1 MFDASHRVLVQCEWD
16 ADALHQLVHVL
27 SLLQEPCLRQE
38 ALRFSFTIV
47 QRIISNTSPPVR
59 STKLSSPREAS
70 TQLYEKCS
78 ELMLLG
84 VTDVWSAIRK
94 ESARQTATLV
104 LHFLSMDAID
114 GFIERLLRIAV
125 GSEHVRQET
134 LIQTRWGEQDGAL
147 YALSLLLSSIRVEK
161 RALDEKLHPSQTN
174 DKANSSAMT
183 SRVAS
188 DIRGGF
194 AAAVGFAPATHFSF
208 GSRHPSVPRLP
219 RSLVQSLK
227 SVLYQ
232 CLRHEQLS
240 VREHAAQCLKHYVDL
255 CEEPM
260 QLLLFQEAMSKLN
273 RMKMSSG
280 SSVTSDDAV
289 KSTSDGDHELLEA
302 FEAEG
307 LLDVL
312 AKLAPSLPSAFLLK
326 HWKFVFPTLER
337 YIMHTASSVRQKSS
351 AVVLSLAKLS
361 QSGSASQA
369 ASSSSVSSHEAAL
382 ELLVEMM
389 LGLSASQDHDL
400 PNGGATILCWQQ
412 REGRMLSIEA
422 LVDLLGKDLLF
433 RKFGTRLLNG
443 SADELK
449 KRSQAPVVKT
459 KDELIWASSSAS
471 LATWTLDE
479 DELAD
484 LTAVTRRSKQADAS
498 EKTESA
504 SQTLVSSLSAFLAEK
519 VTRGGKTLGATEF
532 WHRVLKGWLQ
542 QTQIAFAS
550 NQFELRRISRQ
561 VLPKLLRLSLWT
573 NQLELL
579 ELQGTIALADTGE
592 CWRWPCLKFV
602 LLHIQFLRESAPMNS
617 AVGDD
622 KELIGV
628 LPTGLQSAW
637 SLQSVLTNGILHD
650 YSTSGADSYDTEST
664 IVRVEAQLMTFLSF
678 SRFEDK
684 EVSSLGL
691 LESGLATVHA
701 NLPLSMQLPQYI
713 TPDRPSVD
721 DTSSLDRQLSISLVR
736 LLPSIARALGVVIAK
751 HNSEENAAD
760 REETVS
766 KCWLILERSV
776 LTWLATDDMFRW
788 ITVDQS
794 EAQLSL
800 LKTLDTLLQRVPV
813 RTNEHF
819 DSLDM
824 ELELILKQLKRIDLL
839 AAGKNQQH
847 RLKESTLTYALN
859 ICLSMWKNSTRGDC
873 GGSTINT
880 RCCQGIV
887 QVYAQLT
894 ALTDNFSSSHQTKS
908 STSQSEV
915 SSWDDWDGD
924 EDEPGELG
932 NNKTSQLR
940 ATAAADERDCGG
952 VPDQVFSNAV
962 SEWSSDQLSA
972 LHASISASAADACAL
987 LLALV
992 DRLGTS

>member
-1 MFDASHRVLVQCEWD
+1 MLVQCEWD

-38 ALRFSFTIV
+38 ALRFSFTVI

-70 TQLYEKCS
+70 TQLYEKCL

-104 LHFLSMDAID
+104 LQFPSMDAID

-147 YALSLLLSSIRVEK
+147 YALSLFLSSIRVEK
-161 RALDEKLHPSQTN
+161 RALDEKLHPCQTS
-174 DKANSSAMT
+174 DKANSSDTT

-194 AAAVGFAPATHFSF
+194 ASAAAVRSASTTHFSF

-227 SVLYQ
+227 PVLYQ

-273 RMKMSSG
+273 RMKV

-289 KSTSDGDHELLEA
+289 KSTGDDDHELLEA

-312 AKLAPSLPSAFLLK
+312 AKLAPSLPSTFLLK

-337 YIMHTASSVRQKSS
+337 YVMHIASSVRQKSS

-361 QSGSASQA
+361 QSGGASQT
-369 ASSSSVSSHEAAL
+369 ASSRSVSSHEAAL

-389 LGLSASQDHDL
+389 LGLSVSQDHDL
-400 PNGGATILCWQQ
+400 PNGSGATILCWQQ

-449 KRSQAPVVKT
+449 KKSQAPVVKM

-479 DELAD
+479 DELTD

-498 EKTESA
+498 GKTEPA

-519 VTRGGKTLGATEF
+519 KATRGGKTLGATEF

-542 QTQIAFAS
+542 QTQVAFTS

-561 VLPKLLRLSLWT
+561 VLPRLLRLSLWT
-573 NQLELL
+573 NQLKILGP
-579 ELQGTIALADTGE
+579 QGTITLADTDE
-592 CWRWPCLKFV
+592 CWCWSCLKFV
-602 LLHIQFLRESAPMNS
+602 LLHIQFLRESVPINS
-617 AVGDD
+617 VGGDD

-628 LPTGLQSAW
+628 LSTGLQSAW
-637 SLQSVLTNGILHD
+637 SLQSVLANGILHD
-650 YSTSGADSYDTEST
+650 YSTGGAGFYDTEST

-678 SRFEDK
+678 SHFEDK

-691 LESGLATVHA
+691 LENGLATVHA

-713 TPDRPSVD
+713 TADRPSSGD
-721 DTSSLDRQLSISLVR
+721 MSSLDRQLSISLVR
-736 LLPSIARALGVVIAK
+736 LLPSIVRALGVVIAK
-751 HNSEENAAD
+751 HNSGENTAD

-766 KCWLILERSV
+766 KCWFILERSV

-800 LKTLDTLLQRVPV
+800 LKTLDALLQRVPV

-819 DSLDM
+819 DSLDV
-824 ELELILKQLKRIDLL
+824 ELELILKQLKRIGILT
-839 AAGKNQQH
+839 AGKNHQR
-847 RLKESTLTYALN
+847 RLKEFTLTHALS
-859 ICLSMWKNSTRGDC
+859 ICLSIWKISTRDDC

-894 ALTDNFSSSHQTKS
+894 VLTDNFSASHQTKS

-932 NNKTSQLR
+932 NKTSRLR
-940 ATAAADERDCGG
+940 TTASADERDCGG
-952 VPDQVFSNAV
+952 VAGQVLSDVV

-972 LHASISASAADACAL
+972 LHASISASTADAHAL

-992 DRLGTS
+992 DRRVFMNL